1 MYHILDPEDELSSEE
16 DIPDL
21 LYILDDN
28 DDPEDYLLCELV
40 RIMDTG
46 VLYEAKNIEDAL

>member
-28 DDPEDYLLCELV
+28 DDPEDYMLCELV

-46 VLYEAKNIEDAL
+46 VLYEAKNI